1 MKTFSNC
8 NSQWDLVLFVFANSQ
23 NLMLLFQI
31 RSFNN
36 QLTFIQQI
44 GLAESCEVKLSV
56 NIYIVSPEKKLR
68 LLTWFIMLPLF
79 KSLLYWLRIVL
90 FFTGK
95 REKIK
100 IKIKDSLIICWT
112 SNKIKVKLLMLIAI
126 FKFIH
131 ILKFFQVMYTVSFQT
146 AFQDFG
152 FALAVMIR
160 SDVSCQKENIC
171 RGTINVE
178 SSSEVCCSLWLPIYF
193 YSLVLHVALPPFLRN
208 YIWT

>member
-36 QLTFIQQI
+36 QLTFIQQV

-90 FFTGK
+90 LFAGK
-95 REKIK
+95 REK

-112 SNKIKVKLLMLIAI
+112 RNKIKVKLLMLIAI

-171 RGTINVE
+171 RGTINVG
-178 SSSEVCCSLWLPIYF
+178 SSSEVRCSLWLPNYL